1 MKQLFWVSLLCLFGM
16 TTACAPS
23 ESETLNIFAAAS
35 LTDAFGEMAL
45 EFEEMH
51 PNSMVTFNFA
61 GSQVL
66 RSQIEFGAQAD
77 VFASADYRNMNALV
91 DAGMVKS
98 TAVKPFLANQLVLIT
113 PLDNPQQINSL
124 ADLAADGVKIVL
136 AAPDVP
142 AGAYTL
148 RALAELTDSA
158 EMQQQILDN
167 IVSEELNVRQVLAKI
182 ELGEADAGFVY
193 VSDAVA
199 VGEDAVNVVLLPV
212 SAETRP
218 IYPLAVLENASS
230 AELAQEFVDFVLA
243 PQGQAILGKWGFAP
257 PTP

>member
-1 MKQLFWVSLLCLFGM
+1 MKQWLLLILCALVM
-16 TTACAPS
+16 LTACVRS
-23 ESETLNIFAAAS
+23 EPETLNVFAAAS
-35 LTDAFGEMAL
+35 LTDAFGEIAA
-45 EFEEMH
+45 EFEQMV
-51 PNSMVTFNFA
+51 PNSTITLNFA

-91 DAGMVKS
+91 DAGLVKS
-98 TAVKPFLANQLVLIT
+98 TAVKPFLANQLALIT
-113 PLDNPQQINSL
+113 PLDNPQQIDSL
-124 ADLAADGVKIVL
+124 ADVAADGVKIVL

-158 EMQQQILDN
+158 EIEQKIRAN
-167 IVSEELNVRQVLAKI
+167 VVSEELNVRQVLAKI
-182 ELGEADAGFVY
+182 KLGEADAGFVY

-199 VGEDAVNVVLLPV
+199 VGEEAVNVIPLSV

-218 IYPLAVLENASS
+218 VYPIAVLEDSPS
-230 AELAQEFVDFVLA
+230 TELAQKFVDFVLS
-243 PQGQAILGKWGFAP
+243 PQGQAILGKWGFAS